1 MLCHAMG
8 CHAMRCIAVGC
19 CGVRSD
25 GGLGAGVQAYYA
37 ATPLCRHLRD
47 LDLIALQMG
56 LLHVPPE
63 SFLALLLNKMHIE
76 K

>member
-1 MLCHAMG
+1 M
-8 CHAMRCIAVGC
+8 
-19 CGVRSD
+19 RSD